1 MTTFIPALVTRNS
14 PHELKIVWNDGKE
27 SVYSLR
33 ELRVLCQC
41 AVCKHEITGQRLI
54 KLEDVSSDIDLV
66 KVELVGNYALHFTW
80 SDNHTTGIYSYDYLR
95 SLCK

>member
-1 MTTFIPALVTRNS
+1 MNQIIPTLVTRNS
-14 PHELKIVWNDGKE
+14 PHELKIIWNDGKK
-27 SVYSLR
+27 SIYNLR
-33 ELRVLCQC
+33 ELRSLCQC

-54 KLEDVSSDIDLV
+54 KVEDIQDDINLLKIEV
-66 KVELVGNYALHFTW
+66 VGNYALHFTW

>member
-1 MTTFIPALVTRNS
+1 MIIPTLVTRNS
-14 PHELKIVWNDGKE
+14 PQELKIVWNDGKE
-27 SVYSLR
+27 SIYNLR
-33 ELRVLCQC
+33 ELRSLCQC

-54 KLEDVSSDIDLV
+54 RLEDITSDINLL